1 MPQKLQIDRWLFS
14 ATIGLALF
22 GVVMVYSA
30 SAVIAQQENHSQFHY
45 LIKQGVWTSIGLVA
59 MFVAMNFDYQRLN
72 RRWIVYGLLLV
83 TVLLLLAVFGFRP
96 INGARRWIRFSSFSL
111 QPSEIAKLALVLFLA
126 RFLDR
131 RAGDEASFFR
141 VFIPCMAV
149 IGLLAGLVIKEPDL
163 GTALMLAIAGVTI
176 CFAAGVRPRHVF
188 YASVPAL
195 LYVGK
200 MLIFTPFR
208 MRRLASFV
216 DPWAD
221 AQGAGYQTVQ
231 SLIAVGSGGT
241 HGLGFAQGRQK
252 LLFLPFA
259 HSDFIF
265 AVVGEELGLVG
276 ALIVVFV
283 FAIFLWRGLRAA
295 LRAPDRFGMLLGLG
309 IVIGIVAQAL
319 LNISVVLAIVPN
331 KGIPLPF
338 ISYGG
343 SSLVPTLAGVGIL
356 LNISQYATLGKR
368 ELFEDGEYE
377 DDWDEAPRARKK
389 RLPRQRASAVARARY
404 G

>member
-1 MPQKLQIDRWLFS
+1 MTQKLQIDRWLFS

-30 SAVIAQQENHSQFHY
+30 SAVIAQQENHSQFFY
-45 LIKQGVWTSIGLVA
+45 LSKQALWTSIGLGA
-59 MFVAMNFDYQRLN
+59 MFVAMNFDYQKLN
-72 RRWIVYGLLLV
+72 RRWIVYGLLLM

-111 QPSEIAKLALVLFLA
+111 QPSEIAKLALVIFLA
-126 RFLDR
+126 RFLER

-141 VFIPCMAV
+141 TFVPCIAV

-163 GTALMLAIAGVTI
+163 GTALMLAIVGVTV

-208 MRRLASFV
+208 MRRLASFI

-283 FAIFLWRGLRAA
+283 FAIFLWRGVRAA
-295 LRAPDRFGMLLGLG
+295 LRAPDRFGLLLGLG
-309 IVIGIVAQAL
+309 IVISIVAQAL

-338 ISYGG
+338 ISCGG

-356 LNISQYATLGKR
+356 LNISQYAALGKR
-368 ELFEDGEYE
+368 ESQYDGEYE
-377 DDWDEAPRARKK
+377 DDLDEAPRARKK
-389 RLPRQRASAVARARY
+389 RLPRQRASALARARY